1 MAILRNI
8 KNLFVSIITFI
19 PHSDSPP
26 PPPSSSNIDPESQQP
41 QPLPSPEVHQL
52 ASTQLLAAPSSAI
65 HPQSLP
71 RLPPPPAD
79 NATPFQAASS
89 TARSSSINRNG
100 LAEHPTSH
108 SITINHQSQQLLAE
122 SLIAASLTRQRD
134 QQWESAIISFCF
146 TSAIEISL
154 YKFQQPESNEL
165 PFPILL
171 LSCANLFTFALLVVA
186 KLISD
191 DDRLTTISKALQ
203 QATIIL
209 AFAQLCYTVAIP
221 FTLILKCTVWAIF
234 AISIIVVIIWKYF
247 HF

>member
-8 KNLFVSIITFI
+8 KNFFVSIITFI
-19 PHSDSPP
+19 PHSDSP

-41 QPLPSPEVHQL
+41 QPPPSPEVQL
-52 ASTQLLAAPSSAI
+52 ASTQLLVAPSSAVD
-65 HPQSLP
+65 PQSLP
-71 RLPPPPAD
+71 QLPPPSAD
-79 NATPFQAASS
+79 NATSFQASP
-89 TARSSSINRNG
+89 TPHSSSINRNG
-100 LAEHPTSH
+100 SAEHPTSH
-108 SITINHQSQQLLAE
+108 SITVNHQSQQLPAE

-134 QQWESAIISFCF
+134 QQWESAIISFCL

-154 YKFQQPESNEL
+154 YKFQQTESSEL

-191 DDRLTTISKALQ
+191 NSLTTTSKALQ
-203 QATIIL
+203 QVTIIL

-234 AISIIVVIIWKYF
+234 AITIIVVFIWKYF